1 METEERVWRA
11 LNFEEADRVPIFEDI
26 RSRPLIEEVSSLNFW
41 DDPIKAHIRTLKAL
55 GIDMTIGVGI
65 PARERHEH
73 RTETGFVYVHDE
85 YANFVKERP
94 YKSIED
100 ILEWIRASPPPLS
113 EENIAES
120 FKRYV
125 IPRREA
131 LLPECVF
138 IGHGGSCW
146 PSINDLGASYWSIL
160 LYCYPNEFIRLMD
173 HMTENSVRITKVYA
187 EVIGGPA
194 FLFPDDIAD
203 KNGLNT
209 RPEFFRKFYIP
220 RLKKILQ
227 PLKKW
232 GVKALFH
239 TDGNVDPI
247 LDDLVN
253 QAGIEGWFGMEPRA
267 GNDLTSIKEKYGDKI
282 VLIGNIDTGE
292 VLQFGTAEKVKE
304 TVINSIRTA
313 APGSG
318 YFLSSE
324 NEIHWAIP
332 PENAITMY
340 KTAHKY
346 GKYPLH
352 L

>member
-11 LNFEEADRVPIFEDI
+11 LNFEETDRVPIFEDV
-26 RSRPLIEEVSSLNFW
+26 RSRPLIEKVSGLNFW
-41 DDPIKAHIRTLKAL
+41 DDPIKAHIKTLKTL

-65 PARERHEH
+65 PARERCEY
-73 RTETGFVYVHDE
+73 RNEMGFVYVRDE
-85 YANFVKERP
+85 YASFVKERP
-94 YKSIED
+94 YKSVED
-100 ILEWIRASPPPLS
+100 VIEWIRSLPPPLS
-113 EENIAES
+113 EEEIAEG

-125 IPRREA
+125 TPRRKA
-131 LLPECVF
+131 LLPGCVF
-138 IGHGGSCW
+138 IGHGGGCW
-146 PSINDLGASYWSIL
+146 PSINDLGASYWSML
-160 LYCYPNEFIRLMD
+160 LYRYPNEFVRLMD
-173 HMTENSVRITKVYA
+173 HMTENSVRTTKVYT
-187 EVIGGPA
+187 EVVGGLA
-194 FLFPDDIAD
+194 FLVPDDIAD
-203 KNGLNT
+203 KNGLNAK
-209 RPEFFRKFYIP
+209 PEFFRKFYIP

-227 PLKKW
+227 PLKKR

-247 LDDLVN
+247 LDNLVN

-267 GNDLTSIKEKYGDKI
+267 GNDLASLKEKYGDKI

-292 VLQFGTAEKVKE
+292 VLQLGTPERVKE
-304 TVINSIRTA
+304 TVIQSIRAA

-346 GKYPLH
+346 GRYPFRP
-352 L
+352 